1 MVKRTEKKKVDL
13 QTILFGK
20 VPPNSKE
27 LECAILGSILN
38 NHKLIIDAN
47 QYLTPNDFY
56 LLENKIVFESIL
68 KIYNSGNI
76 IESVL
81 VLTDLNDNN
90 KLEDI
95 GGAFYLSKLIS
106 STDFNAVNNFKKYCL
121 IVKEKSVQRR
131 LINFGA
137 EVLNRAGEPNE
148 NVFDLLG
155 DVDRELKGIN
165 TTLSEINYIPL
176 SDIVLEN
183 TNDLRQQVHNDRN
196 DIFDENKILTGLK
209 GWDIANGKLFNGL
222 YVIAGR
228 PGMGKGVH
236 LTEMICRMGKIYNIG
251 VINGEM
257 TNKQLIR
264 RVACNLGDI
273 DNYLFRKNGKHVSD
287 EELELYDDANNEALQ
302 LKLHLYDNKS
312 IDKIASKIRYWV
324 EKNNVKCI
332 MADFLTLFRVPPE
345 MARYMNKTEQVD
357 YILNVFC
364 DLCKEL
370 NIPIILYVQMNRQIM
385 GRQGNKEPNLSDLKA
400 SGSIEELAFQVSFL
414 HRPEYYDPNATI
426 DEMGEST
433 KGLMYQIIVKSR
445 EGKAYERIKYQ
456 AKLESSKLNE
466 ITETALID
474 FNAIKEQIKQKGLS
488 TEQISVFD

>member
-1 MVKRTEKKKVDL
+1 MIPKKEKKKIDI
-13 QTILFGK
+13 QSILFGR
-20 VPPNSKE
+20 VPPSSKE
-27 LECAILGSILN
+27 LECAILGAILD

-47 QYLTPNDFY
+47 QFLIPNDFY
-56 LLENKIVFESIL
+56 LLENRVVFESIL

-76 IESVL
+76 IESIL
-81 VLTDLNDNN
+81 VLTDLKDNN
-90 KLEDI
+90 KLDEI

-106 STDFNAVNNFKKYCL
+106 SADFNAIKNFKKYCL

-131 LINFGA
+131 LINFSA
-137 EVLNRAGEPNE
+137 EVLTKAAEPNE
-148 NVFDLLG
+148 NIFDLLG

-165 TTLSEINYIPL
+165 STLSEINYIPL
-176 SDIVLEN
+176 SDIILEN
-183 TNDLRQQVHNDRN
+183 TNELRQQVHNDRN
-196 DIFDENKILTGLK
+196 NIFDENKVLTGLK
-209 GWDIANGKLFNGL
+209 DWDIANGKLFNGL

-236 LTEMICRMGKIYNIG
+236 LTELICRMGKTYNIG

-257 TNKQLIR
+257 TNKQLMR
-264 RVACNLGDI
+264 RVACNLGNI
-273 DNYLFRKNGKHVSD
+273 DNYLFRKNGNNVTDD
-287 EELELYDDANNEALQ
+287 EMNLYDDANNEALQ

-324 EKNNVKCI
+324 EKNNVKCV

-414 HRPEYYDPNATI
+414 HRPEYYDPNSVV

-456 AKLESSKLNE
+456 AKLECSKLEE

-474 FNAIKEQIKQKGLS
+474 FNAIKEQFKQKGL
-488 TEQISVFD
+488 TAEQISAFD